1 MLGDFSC
8 VGYACGAGGAVP
20 KKLIGSGSYDPDTL
34 KILYEAFDNAWE
46 QIAPNVGDRP
56 EAIEAAQMKLAN
68 IVMALATNGKPMDA
82 EALTQAALDLMFEPP
97 TEL

>member
-1 MLGDFSC
+1 M
-8 VGYACGAGGAVP
+8 P

-68 IVMALATNGKPMDA
+68 IVMALATDGMARDA
-82 EALTQAALDLMFEPP
+82 ETLTQAALDLMFEPP